1 MRTIRV
7 NKRTFN
13 LTKIKSPFID
23 ETVKADKYY
32 LIRKNNKIL
41 GGFAYTILGDDTVEL
56 QGVFKKDRTVKNLF
70 TFIIDYLKGKKV
82 ILYCFEA
89 LIPLYSKYNFKEE
102 ERYPFNPELAP
113 RNWDIKELGRQ
124 SVVKMVA

>member
-1 MRTIRV
+1 MRAIRV
-7 NKRTFN
+7 NKMTFN

-23 ETVKADKYY
+23 ETVQADKYY

-41 GGFAYTILGDDTVEL
+41 GGFAYTVLSNDTVEL
-56 QGVFKKDRTVKNLF
+56 QGVFKKDKSIKSLF
-70 TFIIDYLKGKKV
+70 TFIMNFLKGKKV

-89 LIPLYSKYNFKEE
+89 LIPLYSKYSFKEE

-113 RNWDIKELGRQ
+113 SEWDIRTLGKQ
-124 SVVKMVA
+124 SVVKMTA

>member
-1 MRTIRV
+1 MRVIRV
-7 NKRTFN
+7 NQRTFN

-32 LIRKNNKIL
+32 LIRKNNKII
-41 GGFAYTILGDDTVEL
+41 GGFAYTVLGDDTVEL

-70 TFIIDYLKGKKV
+70 TFIMNFLNGKKV

-89 LIPLYSKYNFKEE
+89 LIPLYSKYSFKEE

-113 RNWDIKELGRQ
+113 SEWDINTMGRQ
-124 SVVKMVA
+124 SVVKMAA